1 MWVYSLPGLG
11 IVLALDLLLTLAGF
25 PVSRTGLLLRWL
37 VLGPIGMVGGHLV
50 AKRIWPDTAARLLA
64 ARGSTARPR

>member
-1 MWVYSLPGLG
+1 MFVYSLPGLV

-37 VLGPIGMVGGHLV
+37 MLGPIAMVAGHLV
-50 AKRIWPDTAARLLA
+50 AKRIWPDTAARLFA
-64 ARGSTARPR
+64 PRQSRSRPR